1 VTKGVEGYKI
11 QGVQS
16 REIDELFKHSLI
28 RERRDNTT
36 TIKTFSEGQ
45 SLEPVNPRIL
55 DPFHVSFMG
64 KKGFTLIEIIILIVL
79 AGIIIPVIV
88 VPFVTGIRMS
98 NKPEMVTTAMYLAHQ
113 KMEEFM
119 KYNYCDA
126 ALNPTA
132 LTSYAGITGFSGYQW
147 QWSIYYVDN
156 NFQNQD
162 LVTDRGYKRILVR
175 VSDPMLIIYEIY
187 SVVTRW

>member
-1 VTKGVEGYKI
+1 MSSEFG
-11 QGVQS
+11 
-16 REIDELFKHSLI
+16 DI
-28 RERRDNTT
+28 REMRGMN
-36 TIKTFSEGQ
+36 
-45 SLEPVNPRIL
+45 
-55 DPFHVSFMG
+55 
-64 KKGFTLIEIIILIVL
+64 KKGFTLIEIIVLIVM

-88 VPFVTGIRMS
+88 VPFATGIRGS
-98 NKPEMVTTAMYLAHQ
+98 GKPEMVTTAMYLAHQ

-119 KYNYCDA
+119 KYNYCNA

-132 LTSYAGITGFSGYQW
+132 LTAYANIAGFSGYQW

-162 LVTDRGYKRILVR
+162 LVTDRGYKTILVR
-175 VSDPMLIIYEIY
+175 VSDPMLSVYTIY